1 MYIIAES
8 NYVYVV
14 YIYLYLFMS
23 GQVLK
28 LVNNFGKKNVKQ
40 KACGN
45 LNFIIKL
52 DKKCHSVCNL
62 GNVS

>member
-1 MYIIAES
+1 
-8 NYVYVV
+8 
-14 YIYLYLFMS
+14 MS